1 MHTHKINDFVD
12 EAWNQQQVSSCGPT
26 LTINVCADDR
36 RPLNQ
41 TLDLV
46 FDIFWPSEI
55 QLCSFKVSIKNKF
68 YETTVVVDENQI
80 SLYLCPNWW
89 QEPKEHSCNMTNDEL
104 IL

>member
-1 MHTHKINDFVD
+1 MF
-12 EAWNQQQVSSCGPT
+12 
-26 LTINVCADDR
+26 
-36 RPLNQ
+36 
-41 TLDLV
+41 
-46 FDIFWPSEI
+46 I
-55 QLCSFKVSIKNKF
+55 QSFYQNKF